1 MSNGNLVEKA
11 QTFYH
16 MFVNLER
23 QEQFIKYF
31 QNSEKIK
38 LAQEWRTNVE
48 LLSFKEAVLKLY
60 DGLMDHLQN
69 KVFNFCKWYSI
80 HTQASVL
87 SLVVLCAR
95 IF

>member
-1 MSNGNLVEKA
+1 M
-11 QTFYH
+11 FYH

-38 LAQEWRTNVE
+38 LAQEWRANVE

-60 DGLMDHLQN
+60 DGLMDHLQH
-69 KVFNFCKWYSI
+69 KVGTRTILMTSDLLI
-80 HTQASVL
+80 V
-87 SLVVLCAR
+87 
-95 IF
+95 